1 MGPDWGWYRSV
12 YRADR
17 STRATRTHIL
27 QSSCRSTRATR
38 THILY
43 TNSTEGWH
51 RNGISQRLLFSVAF
65 VSDLWNRDA
74 FNWRSE
80 NIAPLQWRRENNLVN
95 SSGIVYNLPFLV
107 RLLPQ
112 SLHTIIMPLTNQHWS
127 LCSEY
132 LTSRFVPRSYRSSI
146 DYCSYVLYP
155 WLATIV
161 SWQLKLLVCIW
172 QLFAFMLKKKN
183 NKSTH
188 SQQLLDTAFAR
199 CEVSAK

>member
-1 MGPDWGWYRSV
+1 MRLV
-12 YRADR
+12 R
-17 STRATRTHIL
+17 ICL
-27 QSSCRSTRATR
+27 SCRLTRATR

-95 SSGIVYNLPFLV
+95 SSGNVYNLPFLV

-146 DYCSYVLYP
+146 DYCSYVLRLYP
-155 WLATIV
+155 WLATTV
-161 SWQLKLLVCIW
+161 SLQLKLLVCIW
-172 QLFAFMLKKKN
+172 QLFSFMLKKKN
-183 NKSTH
+183 KTTH
-188 SQQLLDTAFAR
+188 SQQLLDTAFGVKFLR
-199 CEVSAK
+199 CNSPERSTTNRYSLGER